1 MVSLLA
7 DLRHALRVLI
17 KSPGFTIA
25 ALAAIAL
32 GIGANTAIFTVINAV
47 LLHPLPYPDS
57 DRIVSI
63 SRVGGG
69 TASPPMYAYWQQN
82 NPCFDDLSAYTSATG
97 GQNLTGGD
105 RPELVQS
112 LRVSKNYFRLFGAN
126 PILGRVFTAE
136 EDRPGGPQ
144 ALVMSFGLWQRRFGG
159 DPSIVGK
166 TLTVGSVPYPVA
178 GVLSP
183 HFQSYP
189 PADVF
194 VPLQADPN
202 STNQARILTV
212 AGRLRNGVTLA
223 GANAQMGVLGK
234 RYTQTHPDSIGNDD
248 KVRVTPLQQALTGD
262 VRPALLILFGAVGL
276 VLLIAC
282 ANVANLLLARSAG
295 RQREIAIRAAVGAG
309 RGRIIRQLLTE
320 SLLLATTGGLLG
332 LALGSAGLRALLALT
347 PGNLPRA
354 EELAA
359 VPALDPW
366 IAGFTLLLSL
376 FTGVVFGLVPAIQVS
391 HTDLAVAL
399 KDSGGRTGTSL
410 KQNRTR
416 GVLVT
421 AEMAL
426 AVVLLCGAVLLIRSF
441 VALHNVDPGFDPRNV
456 LTMKLSLAD
465 ARFAKSA
472 AVDRMARQMIASI
485 EQIPGVSSAAIANS
499 LPLEDGVDMIF
510 NIPGRPVPAGQ
521 KFSDDV
527 SWRFI
532 TPHYFDVLKVPLRA
546 GRMFR
551 EQEPKPTV
559 IINEALAR
567 KHWPRESA
575 IGKTILLGAGLG
587 PDFDEGSVEIVGVV
601 ANVREGGLDNEVPEV
616 MYQMHSQIPDAAMK
630 LVNGI
635 VPSAVLLATRPG
647 VPPTSVSKTV
657 EQQFLS
663 SEFQLPP
670 TQIRTMDQVSLNS
683 TARQNFNLALLGA
696 FAGIALL
703 LAAVGIYGV
712 MSYAVEQRTHEIGI
726 RAALGASD
734 RDTLR
739 LVLGEGLRL
748 ALIGVLA
755 GLAAAFGLT
764 RFMTSQLFGVKPSD
778 PITFVAVALILLSV
792 AFLATCVPAVRA
804 SRVDPIVA
812 LRYE

>member
-1 MVSLLA
+1 MASLLA
-7 DLRHALRVLI
+7 DLRHAFRVLI

-63 SRVGGG
+63 SRTGGG
-69 TASPPMYAYWQQN
+69 NASPPMYAWWQQN
-82 NPCFDDLSAYTSATG
+82 NECFDDLSAYTG
-97 GQNLTGGD
+97 GRNQNLTGGD
-105 RPELVQS
+105 RPELVPS
-112 LRVSKNYFRLFGAN
+112 LNVSKNYFRLFGAN
-126 PILGRVFTAE
+126 PILGRVLTAE

-166 TLTVGSVPYPVA
+166 PLTVGSVVYPVA

-189 PADVF
+189 PADIF

-202 STNQARILTV
+202 STNQAHTYRV
-212 AGRLRNGVTLA
+212 AGRLRNGVTLSS
-223 GANAQMGVLGK
+223 ANAQLTILGK
-234 RYTQTHPDSIGNDD
+234 RYAQTHPDQLGNDD
-248 KVRVTPLQQALTGD
+248 KIQVTPLQQALTGN

-295 RQREIAIRAAVGAG
+295 RQREIAVRAAIGAG

-320 SLLLATTGGLLG
+320 SLLLAATGGLLG

-347 PGNLPRA
+347 PGDLPRA

-366 IAGFTLLLSL
+366 IAGFTILLSL
-376 FTGVVFGLVPAIQVS
+376 ATGVVFGLMPAIQVS

-399 KDSGGRTGTSL
+399 KDSGGRTGSSL

-416 GVLVT
+416 GVLVA

-441 VALHNVDPGFDPRNV
+441 AALHNVNPGFDPSNV

-465 ARFAKSA
+465 ARFNQSA
-472 AVDRMARQMIASI
+472 AVDRAARQMIERI
-485 EQIPGVSSAAIANS
+485 EQIPGVSSAAIANG
-499 LPLEDGVDMIF
+499 LPLEEGMDMIF

-527 SWRFI
+527 QWRFI

-546 GRMFR
+546 GRLFR
-551 EQEPKPTV
+551 DQEPKRTV
-559 IINEALAR
+559 IVTEALAH

-575 IGKTILLGAGLG
+575 IGQTILIGAGLG
-587 PDFDEGSVEIVGVV
+587 PDFDEGPVEIVGVV
-601 ANVREGGLDNEVPEV
+601 GNVREGGLEYEAPQV
-616 MYQMHSQIPDAAMK
+616 MYQLHSQVPDVAMK
-630 LVNGI
+630 LVNGLL
-635 VPSAVLLATRPG
+635 PSAVLLRTRPG
-647 VPPTSVSKTV
+647 VAPGSVSKAV

-663 SEFQLPP
+663 SEYRLPP
-670 TQIRTMDQVSLNS
+670 TQIRTMEQVSLNS
-683 TARQNFNLALLGA
+683 TARQNFNMALLGV

-726 RAALGASD
+726 RAALGASG

-748 ALIGVLA
+748 AAIGVLT

-764 RFMTSQLFGVKPSD
+764 RLMTSQLFGVKPSD
-778 PITFVAVALILLSV
+778 PITFVAVGVILLSV
-792 AFLATCVPAVRA
+792 AFLATCIPALRA